1 MDSNNETVKLEIKG
15 KDEQPIPLLSVADAF
30 KELNHAIDKSY
41 LTLSGKN
48 KLSKTDMEAYKIVAR
63 DIKSGSVTADLLIIV
78 PPLIQTAFAFHSM
91 TSGLTVKD
99 VWELTK
105 NSFKFLKVIA
115 ELRNKGEKPTIVQH
129 DNPFA
134 LSFVNQ
140 GGSVIINVGDT
151 VSRNATR
158 SEQHIKN
165 LAKTVDEKN
174 VSSITAL
181 DYSNDGIIL
190 TPKENKLF
198 NPSTFV
204 DKTPIELIGKIFRLD
219 VETKT
224 GRLRI
229 LEGEYKGE
237 YSFQIIG
244 RQQITSYIL
253 ALGEKL
259 SKLTALK
266 EIIKHPT
273 GDETLA
279 GFHLIEIISEGRRL
293 FE

>member
-48 KLSKTDMEAYKIVAR
+48 KLSKTDREAYKIVAR

-129 DNPFA
+129 DNSFA

-165 LAKTVDEKN
+165 LAKTVDERN
-174 VSSITAL
+174 VSSISAL

-190 TPKENKLF
+190 TPKENKIF

-204 DKTPIELIGKIFRLD
+204 EKTPIELIGKIFRLD
-219 VETKT
+219 VETRT
-224 GRLRI
+224 GRLRV

-244 RQQITSYIL
+244 NQQIVSYIL

-279 GFHLIEIISEGRRL
+279 GFHLIEITSDGGRL

>member
-1 MDSNNETVKLEIKG
+1 MASDNEIVKFEIKG
-15 KDEQPIPLLSVADAF
+15 KDYQPIPLLSVADAF

-41 LTLSGKN
+41 LTLSGKD
-48 KLSKTDMEAYKIVAR
+48 KLSRSDREAYKIVAR

-78 PPLIQTAFAFHSM
+78 PPIVQTALAFHTM
-91 TSGLTVKD
+91 ASGLTVKNI
-99 VWELTK
+99 WELTK

-115 ELRNKGEKPTIVQH
+115 ELRNKGERPTISQH

-134 LSFVNQ
+134 ISFINQ
-140 GGSVIINVGDT
+140 GGSVVINVGET
-151 VSRNATR
+151 VSRNAIR
-158 SEQHIKN
+158 AEQNIKN
-165 LAKTVDEKN
+165 LAKTVDGKN

-190 TPKENKLF
+190 TPKENKIF

-204 DKTPIELIGKIFRLD
+204 DKNPIELAGKIFRLD
-219 VETKT
+219 VETRT
-224 GRLRI
+224 GRLRV

-244 RQQITSYIL
+244 NQQIALYIV
-253 ALGEKL
+253 ALGEKI

-279 GFHLIEIISEGRRL
+279 GFHLIGIISEGGRL
-293 FE
+293 F

>member
-1 MDSNNETVKLEIKG
+1 MDSNDEIVKVEIKG
-15 KDEQPIPLLSVADAF
+15 KNNQPIPLLSVADAF
-30 KELNHAIDKSY
+30 RELNHTIDKSY
-41 LTLSGKN
+41 LTLSGKD
-48 KLSKTDMEAYKIVAR
+48 KLFKSDREAYKIVAK
-63 DIKSGSVTADLLIIV
+63 DIKSGSITADLLIIV

-99 VWELTK
+99 VWGLTK

-115 ELRNKGEKPTIVQH
+115 ELRNKGEKSTIVQH

-140 GGSVIINVGDT
+140 GGTVIINVGDT

-158 SEQHIKN
+158 TEQHIKN
-165 LAKTVDEKN
+165 LAKTVDERN
-174 VSSITAL
+174 VSSISAL

-190 TPKENKLF
+190 TPKENKIF

-204 DKTPIELIGKIFRLD
+204 EKTPIELIGKIFRLD
-219 VETKT
+219 VETRT
-224 GRLRI
+224 GRLRV
-229 LEGEYKGE
+229 LEGKYTGE

-244 RQQITSYIL
+244 NQQIASYIF